1 MPAVSASACVL
12 MSPEGELLFERNAH
26 ARLPVASTTKI
37 MTAILALEQCEL
49 TEKVRIDPACCL
61 LEGSSMYLKA
71 GEEYTVEELL
81 LGLMLVSGNDAAM
94 ALALHVDGSEEA
106 FARRMNEKCREL
118 GMVDSSFRNPHGLPQ
133 EGHYASAY
141 DMALLMHYA
150 MENPDFAR
158 ISGTRSCRIGQN
170 SLLNHNKLLYLCEG
184 ITGGKTG
191 YTMAAGRCLVSA
203 CEREGLPLVCVTLS
217 APRDWEDH
225 QGLYQWAYENYR
237 RVDLSRELQTKI
249 PVISGTAATVSLRAE
264 EGYLLCKKE
273 EELRAELYLPRFV
286 FAPVQAG
293 EEGGSYRL
301 WLGEELLGEGVLRYC
316 DTVDSKKD

>member
-1 MPAVSASACVL
+1 MKVCIIGGGASGMLASLLIKQKGHEVVL
-12 MSPEGELLFERNAH
+12 
-26 ARLPVASTTKI
+26 V
-37 MTAILALEQCEL
+37 
-49 TEKVRIDPACCL
+49 EK
-61 LEGSSMYLKA
+61 
-71 GEEYTVEELL
+71 
-81 LGLMLVSGNDAAM
+81 
-94 ALALHVDGSEEA
+94 
-106 FARRMNEKCREL
+106 NEKL
-118 GMVDSSFRNPHGLPQ
+118 GKKIYITGKGRCNITNNNLDISHYHGK
-133 EGHYASAY
+133 
-141 DMALLMHYA
+141 
-150 MENPDFAR
+150 NPDFAR
-158 ISGTRSCRIGQN
+158 ISGTRSCRIGDS

-264 EGYLLCKKE
+264 EGYLLCKKG

-301 WLGEELLGEGVLRYC
+301 WLGEEQLGEGILRYC
-316 DTVDSKKD
+316 DTVNSIKD